1 MTDEIVTYDA
11 TLSQDFLTK
20 SSKLRLSVIVLSV
33 SKQDQGPVNRLDRR
47 KQRTR
52 AALIQAAQ
60 GFIASGKLNVPVLEI
75 TQAADVGMGSFYN
88 HFDSKEGLFEAAV
101 ADVLDNHGAL
111 LDKLTESID
120 DPAETFACSFRLTG
134 RLFRRRPQESQILL
148 VTGLNLMSSER
159 GLGPRAL
166 RDIEM
171 AAAAGRFTVDDPTL
185 ALAVAGGALLGLGK
199 LLQDEPGRDDAAAA
213 DRVTEDVLRLFGL
226 PADEARDICRR
237 PLPDIAGEALPDS
250 A

>member
-1 MTDEIVTYDA
+1 
-11 TLSQDFLTK
+11 L
-20 SSKLRLSVIVLSV
+20 V
-33 SKQDQGPVNRLDRR
+33 SEQLEEPVNRLERR

-60 GFIASGKLNVPVLEI
+60 ALIAAGKLNVPVLEI

-88 HFDSKEGLFEAAV
+88 HFDSKEELFEAAV
-101 ADVLDNHGAL
+101 ADVLDTHGAL
-111 LDKLTESID
+111 LDQLTASID

-134 RLFRRRPQESQILL
+134 RLFRRRPQESRILL
-148 VTGLNLMSSER
+148 VSGLNLMGSER

-166 RDIEM
+166 RDITE
-171 AAAAGRFTVDDPTL
+171 ATVAGRFTVDDPKL

-199 LLQDEPGRDDAAAA
+199 LLQDEPERDDAAAA

-226 PADEARDICRR
+226 PADEAHDVCTR
-237 PLPDIAGEALPDS
+237 PLPDIDELALPDS

>member
-1 MTDEIVTYDA
+1 LTDEIVTYDA
-11 TLSQDFLTK
+11 TLSQGFLTK
-20 SSKLRLSVIVLSV
+20 SSKVNWSVIVDFV
-33 SKQDQGPVNRLDRR
+33 STQDQGPVNRLERR

-88 HFDSKEGLFEAAV
+88 HFDSKEELFEAAV
-101 ADVLDNHGAL
+101 AEVLDNHGAL
-111 LDKLTESID
+111 LDQLTESID

-134 RLFRRRPQESQILL
+134 RLFARRPQESQILL
-148 VTGLNLMSSER
+148 ANGLNLITSER

-166 RDIEM
+166 RDITE
-171 AAAAGRFTVDDPTL
+171 AAAAGRFTVDDPKL

-199 LLQDEPGRDDAAAA
+199 LLQDEPERDDSAAA
-213 DRVTEDVLRLFGL
+213 DRVTEDVLRLFGVA
-226 PADEARDICRR
+226 ADEAHEICTR
-237 PLPDIAGEALPDS
+237 PLPEIEGLDLPDS

>member
-1 MTDEIVTYDA
+1 MSEPQDE
-11 TLSQDFLTK
+11 
-20 SSKLRLSVIVLSV
+20 
-33 SKQDQGPVNRLDRR
+33 PVNRLERR

-60 GFIASGKLNVPVLEI
+60 ELIAAGKLNVPVLEI

-88 HFDSKEGLFEAAV
+88 HFESKEELFEVAV

-111 LDKLTESID
+111 LDQLTEAIE

-134 RLFRRRPQESQILL
+134 RLFRRRPQESRILL
-148 VTGLNLMSSER
+148 VGGLSLSELGR

-166 RDIEM
+166 RDITA
-171 AAAAGRFTVDDPTL
+171 AAAAGRFTVDDPKL
-185 ALAVAGGALLGLGK
+185 AVAVAGGALLGLGK
-199 LLQDEPGRDDAAAA
+199 LLQEEPERDDAASA
-213 DRVTEDVLRLFGL
+213 DRVTEDVLRLFGI
-226 PADEARDICRR
+226 PADEAREICRR
-237 PLPDIAGEALPDS
+237 PLPDIGEVTLPSS